1 MVTAKSEPPP
11 SASPAARILMVAA
24 PVVLAVALG
33 LAISGLQVDALAAQ
47 SSQLRGTVIDATTET
62 PIADVTVRVEGTVDI
77 AVTDFAGRFVIDDI
91 PTGELTLRFEHLAYG
106 THSQRVEIGSGVGE
120 IEVRL
125 SQEAIALQS
134 IDVVGQTTDQRQR
147 RARGSSQRVVGREQ
161 IERAIGTSRHL
172 GDVIRQTMPGINI
185 RESNSPTANG
195 NEVCI
200 EFRGSVQL
208 SLMDT
213 GACKSPL
220 VFVDGVQAG
229 APTLLYSVLSLETL
243 EQIEILPP
251 GEAGARYGS
260 GSLHGV
266 MLITTQRPGRRT
278 TDLWPTPV
286 EPSLRNFDWDQ
297 DAAGHDTRAVMLG
310 AFAGNAVGL
319 TLGVVA
325 ARQCIAVDERGGIVG
340 TCSTAGTALA
350 GVAALALP
358 AVGGALLARQFG
370 GTDTS
375 IGRWIPAVGS
385 AILVLVPGYAFSL
398 SDQNTPSTSG
408 AQLVGG
414 ALLGV
419 GVPALLSVADRLF
432 RDLR

>member
-1 MVTAKSEPPP
+1 MATAVSQPIRVA
-11 SASPAARILMVAA
+11 SAVA
-24 PVVLAVALG
+24 PVLLAIALS
-33 LAISGLQVDALAAQ
+33 LTISGLQVDVLAAQ
-47 SSQLRGTVIDATTET
+47 SSQLRGTVIDAATEA

-77 AVTDFAGRFVIDDI
+77 AVTDFAGRFVINNI
-91 PTGELTLRFEHLAYG
+91 PSGELTLRFEHLAYG
-106 THSQRVEIGSGVGE
+106 THSQRVELGSGVGE
-120 IEVRL
+120 IQVRL
-125 SQEAIALQS
+125 SREAIELQS

-172 GDVIRQTMPGINI
+172 GDVIRQTMPGINV
-185 RESNSPTANG
+185 RESNAPTANG

-229 APTLLYSVLSLETL
+229 NPTLLYAVLSLETL

-251 GEAGARYGS
+251 GEAGARYGG

-266 MLITTQRPGRRT
+266 MLITTQRPGRRA
-278 TDLWPTPV
+278 TDLWPAPG

-297 DAAGHDTRAVMLG
+297 DTAGHDTRAVMLG

-319 TLGVVA
+319 MLGVVA
-325 ARQCIAVDERGGIVG
+325 ARQCIAVDERGGIVA
-340 TCSTAGTALA
+340 TCAASGTALA
-350 GVAALALP
+350 GLAALALP

-375 IGRWIPAVGS
+375 IGRWVPAVGS

-398 SDQNTPSTSG
+398 SDQNTPQTST
-408 AQLVGG
+408 AQVVGG
-414 ALLGV
+414 VLLGV